1 MSSPLFFGS
10 FAKARNSYWRC
21 SLRWLVLTEFEI
33 KCFKIVH
40 LFSIEFLN
48 LRLYSYWYNPWLK
61 FYPTHESFFWMYR
74 NFYVV
79 SWNWHWNLSH
89 NWFTI
94 FFCEGKD
101 NQLFCLFWF
110 FWFKRATKK
119 KSETFS
125 VTSLKSWLFWKN
137 KIS

>member
-61 FYPTHESFFWMYR
+61 FYPTHESFFECIEI
-74 NFYVV
+74 
-79 SWNWHWNLSH
+79 
-89 NWFTI
+89 FTSFLEI
-94 FFCEGKD
+94 DIETWVIIGLLFFFCEGKD